1 MTNIYYIHDNGGRP
15 YKVEIDNNK
24 NTLNVFDN
32 IENSKTYK
40 KKIYSSKYTNIWIG
54 KSPKIEMTEYSGGYG
69 KKFDGNT
76 ILIEIGNLEYVFIG
90 EQILSF
96 KSISPIKK
104 YISPVGNN
112 DVPYPYAIDS
122 DGYMYLLIENVI
134 VHPNQKTENLFKKS
148 EEPYSAYYKLG
159 KISKPIIKL
168 RKNEFDYDI
177 KMLVVGD
184 EIKMEKKELVR
195 VVHVGSKKKSN
206 KSKGSKTKKASK
218 ASKLVNVLTNA
229 YGFIYVANPE
239 EDYER
244 VRRFNKKSG
253 ESLYIQTSNNK
264 LIKLSKKEYVNIMN
278 KWGEIFGIQ
287 KLIEPKVIIKRYGF

>member
-24 NTLNVFDN
+24 NIVTVFDN
-32 IENSKTYK
+32 IEDSKTYK
-40 KKIYSSKYTNIWIG
+40 KNIYSSKYSNIWVG

-76 ILIEIGNLEYVFIG
+76 ILIETGNLEYVYIA
-90 EQILSF
+90 ELILSF

-104 YISPVGNN
+104 YVSPVGNN

-122 DGYMYLLIENVI
+122 EGYIYLLLENVI
-134 VHPNQKTENLFKKS
+134 VHPNEKTEKLFKKS
-148 EEPYSAYYKLG
+148 EEPYSAYYKLE
-159 KISKPIIKL
+159 KISEPIIKL
-168 RKNEFDYDI
+168 RKDEFDYDI

-184 EIKMEKKELVR
+184 EIKMVKRELVP

-218 ASKLVNVLTNA
+218 FVNIYTNV
-229 YGFIYVANPE
+229 YSFTYRENPE

>member
-24 NTLNVFDN
+24 TILNVFDN
-32 IENSKTYK
+32 YEDSKTYK
-40 KKIYSSKYTNIWIG
+40 KNIYSSKYSNIWVG

-76 ILIEIGNLEYVFIG
+76 ILIEIGNLQYVYIG

-122 DGYMYLLIENVI
+122 EGYMYLLIENVI

-148 EEPYSAYYKLG
+148 EEPYGIYYKLQN
-159 KISKPIIKL
+159 ISESIIKL
-168 RKNEFDYDI
+168 RKDEFDYDI
-177 KMLVVGD
+177 KHLVVGD
-184 EIKMEKKELVR
+184 EIKMEKRELVR

-206 KSKGSKTKKASK
+206 KTKGSKTKKTSK
-218 ASKLVNVLTNA
+218 ASRLVNIYTNV
-229 YGFIYVANPE
+229 YSFTYHSNPE

-244 VRRFNKKSG
+244 IRRFNKKSG
-253 ESLYIQTSNNK
+253 ESLYIQTSDNK
-264 LIKLSKKEYVNIMN
+264 MKKISKKEYLTIME
-278 KWGEIFGIQ
+278 KWGNIFGIQ
-287 KLIEPKVIIKRYGF
+287 KLIEPKVIVKRFGF

>member
-24 NTLNVFDN
+24 TTVTVFDN
-32 IENSKTYK
+32 IEDSKTYK
-40 KKIYSSKYTNIWIG
+40 KNIYSSKYSNIWVG

-76 ILIEIGNLEYVFIG
+76 ILIETGYLEYVYIG

-104 YISPVGNN
+104 YISLVGNS

-122 DGYMYLLIENVI
+122 EGYMYLLIENVI

-148 EEPYSAYYKLG
+148 EEPYGIYYKLQN
-159 KISKPIIKL
+159 ISESIIKL
-168 RKNEFDYDI
+168 RKDEFDYDI
-177 KMLVVGD
+177 KHLVVGD
-184 EIKMEKKELVR
+184 EIKMEKRELVR

-206 KSKGSKTKKASK
+206 KTKGSKTKKTSK
-218 ASKLVNVLTNA
+218 SSRLVNIYTNV
-229 YGFIYVANPE
+229 YSFSYSENPE

-244 VRRFNKKSG
+244 IRRFNKKSG
-253 ESLYIQTSNNK
+253 ESLYIQTSDNK
-264 LIKLSKKEYVNIMN
+264 MKKISKKEYVTIME
-278 KWGEIFGIQ
+278 KWGNIFGIQ
-287 KLIEPKVIIKRYGF
+287 KLIEPKVIVKRFGF